1 MGSIP
6 FIKKCGALIFKGG
19 DEAEEIQEMLKKEF
33 GDRISDLKVE
43 FGEGEVILW
52 GYCDSQ
58 ITYEKAILLAGNVE
72 GVERVGVENFSCPPD
87 KLPTEFYVIQ
97 KGDTLSK
104 IAEQYYGDPKKYSM
118 IFEANREVIKDA
130 DLIYPGQTV
139 RIPTTSGET
148 RNIIKMQGRWQSKDD
163 ASYVIEI
170 KGDQFIDWH
179 RNEKV
184 GTGTITFVNN
194 CEELADDPESEYFMV
209 IKESDADPYCYY
221 LIRAEEAVLEFSY
234 LPRGNTLSFTKV
246 E

>member
-1 MGSIP
+1 M
-6 FIKKCGALIFKGG
+6 
-19 DEAEEIQEMLKKEF
+19 
-33 GDRISDLKVE
+33 
-43 FGEGEVILW
+43 
-52 GYCDSQ
+52 
-58 ITYEKAILLAGNVE
+58 LAGNIKGIEKVND
-72 GVERVGVENFSCPPD
+72 ENFSSPPD
-87 KLPTEFYVIQ
+87 EVPTEFYVIQ

-139 RIPTTSGET
+139 RIPTTSRET

-194 CEELADDPESEYFMV
+194 CEELADDPESKYFLV
-209 IKESDADPYCYY
+209 IEESDADPNCYY

-234 LPRGNTLSFTKV
+234 LTRGNTLSFTKV